1 MNPKGTWRATLGQA
15 AETPPEAGRPAA
27 LLMVRGSRA
36 LLYDAPEGRD
46 PQTPHDREEVYVV
59 ARGEGSFLRDGE
71 RVRFGARDTIFVP
84 AGTAHRFEN
93 FSGGF
98 FYGPRGAEAA

>member
-1 MNPKGTWRATLGQA
+1 MSPKGTWRATLGQA

-27 LLMVRGSRA
+27 LLMV
-36 LLYDAPEGRD
+36 
-46 PQTPHDREEVYVV
+46 H
-59 ARGEGSFLRDGE
+59 GE